1 MAREKEEKLQ
11 EIVDELSD
19 IREALETVGD
29 ELRELHQSIMVI
41 GILKMVEVRPEMRE
55 KLEPLFKEMVESFA
69 MDVGEEEE
77 DE

>member
-1 MAREKEEKLQ
+1 MAREKEEKLS
-11 EIVDELSD
+11 EIVDELSE

-41 GILKMVEVRPEMRE
+41 GILKMVEVRPEMKE
-55 KLEPLFKEMVESFA
+55 KLEPMFKEMVESFA
-69 MDVGEEEE
+69 MDIEEEEE